1 MKDSQIPTTKM
12 EILIV
17 DDTLQNLRL
26 LSTML
31 ATHGYEVREAPDGPT
46 ALSLAKREPP
56 DLILMDVRM
65 PGMDGY
71 QVCECLKEDPKTRHI
86 PVIFVSALDE
96 QTDKVQ
102 GFAVG
107 GVDYITKPLQ
117 VKEVIAR
124 VDTHLTLRNLQRQL
138 ESQNAKLQQQ
148 ILERERAE
156 EALQKANDELE
167 QRVQERTAE
176 LLQANQ
182 ALKNELIERK
192 RAEQALL
199 ESERFNQS
207 IIAAT
212 PDIVYVFDI
221 RQQQF
226 VYTNQN
232 VYAILGY
239 TEAEMAE
246 MGPELWITL
255 IHPED
260 IPHAKQ
266 SSERWEEVEDGEIL
280 ASEYRMKTKNGE
292 WRWFQGRDTVFK
304 RLENGDVQLIIG
316 TSNDITE
323 RKRSE
328 AEREHLLAQARE
340 IMNTVPEGMLLLDAN
355 GQILLANPVAQRD
368 LKDLAGAQVGDCL
381 THLGDRPLADL
392 LNSPPKGLWHEIKHG
407 KRIFEVIARPME
419 SSPQPQRW
427 AMVVRDVT
435 QEHEIQQN
443 AQQQERLAAV
453 GQIAAGIAHDFN
465 NILAVILLYS
475 EIMLGSPDVTEQLSN
490 RLTTVSQQARRASD
504 LIQQILDFSRRSVLE
519 RRPLDLLPFLK
530 EQVKLL
536 ERTLPE
542 NIRLRLEY
550 QNDDF
555 MIEADPTRLQ
565 QALMNLAV
573 NARDAMPEG
582 GDLRIGLSRCNHPA
596 SIQCVT
602 CGSISEGDWFR
613 ISVSDNGVGIPA
625 TTLPHI
631 FEPFFTT
638 KSPGQGTGL
647 GLAQV
652 YGILKQHNGH
662 VDVQTQDGKG
672 STFFLYLPIL
682 KLEKSPLVE
691 QMSGSYL
698 TGHGETILVVEDEI
712 TTRQALVDS
721 LSLLNYRVISTSQG
735 IEALTVIDQQN
746 LKIDLVLSDV
756 VMPEMGGIALLRA
769 IRKKGLSVPVVLM
782 TGHPM
787 QEELEDLLSEGLA
800 AWLLKPPRL
809 KLLADL
815 IAKEIRIHP
824 IIGER

>member
-1 MKDSQIPTTKM
+1 MQGAQVPSTKT

-17 DDTLQNLRL
+17 DDTLPNLRL

-31 ATHGYEVREAPDGPT
+31 ATHGYEVLEAPDGPT
-46 ALSLAKREPP
+46 ALSIARSKPP

-71 QVCECLKEDPKTRHI
+71 QVCECLKEDPITQNI

-148 ILERERAE
+148 IQERERIEA
-156 EALQKANDELE
+156 ALQIANDELE
-167 QRVQERTAE
+167 QRVEERTAE
-176 LLQANQ
+176 LLEANQ
-182 ALKNELIERK
+182 ALKNELVERK

-207 IIAAT
+207 MIAAT

-221 RQQQF
+221 REQQF
-226 VYTNQN
+226 IYTNQN
-232 VYAILGY
+232 VYAIIGY
-239 TEAEMAE
+239 TQEEIAK
-246 MGPELWITL
+246 MGADLWVKL

-260 IPHAKQ
+260 IAHAKQ
-266 SSERWEEVEDGEIL
+266 TPERWEGVDDGVIL
-280 ASEYRMKTKNGE
+280 TAEYRMKTKDGV
-292 WRWFQGRDTVFK
+292 WRWLQGRDTVFK
-304 RLENGDVQLIIG
+304 RMEDGKVQLIIG
-316 TSNDITE
+316 TANDITE
-323 RKRSE
+323 RKQSE
-328 AEREHLLAQARE
+328 AEREHLFTQARE

-355 GQILLANPVAQRD
+355 GKILLANPVAQRD
-368 LKDLAGAQVGDCL
+368 LKDLAGAYVGDTL
-381 THLGDRPLADL
+381 THLGDRPLEEL
-392 LNSPPKGLWHEIKHG
+392 LNSPPRGLWHEVKLG
-407 KRIFEVIARPME
+407 RRIFEVIARPMA
-419 SSPQPQRW
+419 SGPQPQRW
-427 AMVVRDVT
+427 AMVVRDAT
-435 QEHEIQQN
+435 QEYEIQQN
-443 AQQQERLAAV
+443 VQQQERLAAV
-453 GQIAAGIAHDFN
+453 GQMAAGIAHDFN
-465 NILAVILLYS
+465 NILAVILLYT
-475 EIMLGSPDVTEQLSN
+475 EIMLGSPDMPDQLTN
-490 RLTTVSQQARRASD
+490 RLVTISEQARRASD

-519 RRPLDLLPFLK
+519 RRPMDLLPFLK

-542 NIRLRLEY
+542 NIRLRMDYKKDEL
-550 QNDDF
+550 
-555 MIEADPTRLQ
+555 MVEADPTRLQ
-565 QALMNLAV
+565 QAIMNLAV
-573 NARDAMPEG
+573 NARDAMPDG
-582 GDLRIGLSRCNHPA
+582 GDLCIELSRCDKQTP
-596 SIQCVT
+596 IQCVT
-602 CGSISEGDWFR
+602 CGEVSEGDWLR
-613 ISVSDNGVGIPA
+613 ISVSDNGAGIPE

-638 KSPGQGTGL
+638 KPPGQGTGL

-652 YGILKQHNGH
+652 YGILKQHDGH
-662 VDVQTQDGKG
+662 VDVTTQDGNG
-672 STFFLYLPIL
+672 STFNLYLPIL
-682 KLEKSPLVE
+682 KIQKAPVLEKG
-691 QMSGSYL
+691 SGSLL
-698 TGHGETILVVEDEI
+698 TGQGETILVVEDEVA
-712 TTRQALVDS
+712 TRQALVDS
-721 LSLLNYRVISTSQG
+721 LSLLNYQVVSTSHG
-735 IEALTVIDQQN
+735 KEAMAILDQQN
-746 LKIDLVLSDV
+746 VKIDLVLSDV

-769 IRKKGLSVPVVLM
+769 IRKKGLFVPVVLM

-815 IAKEIRIHP
+815 IAKEIRNHQ
-824 IIGER
+824 